1 MLWLWRFVG
10 SHSDVA
16 FGHSSSDTL
25 DKVRIRELK
34 EYSGL
39 LSRLLLRLSQESPNG
54 WPKQELN
61 KADIEKRIKQ
71 ERGSVIRTM

>member
-1 MLWLWRFVG
+1 M
-10 SHSDVA
+10 
-16 FGHSSSDTL
+16 
-25 DKVRIRELK
+25 
-34 EYSGL
+34 
-39 LSRLLLRLSQESPNG
+39 SPNG

>member
-1 MLWLWRFVG
+1 M
-10 SHSDVA
+10 A

-39 LSRLLLRLSQESPNG
+39 LSRLLLRLSQVSPNG
-54 WPKQELN
+54 WPTQELN
-61 KADIEKRIKQ
+61 TVEIEKRIKQ